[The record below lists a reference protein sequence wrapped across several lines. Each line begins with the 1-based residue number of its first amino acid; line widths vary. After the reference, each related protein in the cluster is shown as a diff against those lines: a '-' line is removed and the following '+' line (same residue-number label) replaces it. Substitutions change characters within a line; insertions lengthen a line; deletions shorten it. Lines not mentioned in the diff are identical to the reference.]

1 MTDVPAHVHRLLAAL
16 RAAGHEAYPV
26 GGCVRDSLLG
36 KEPADWD
43 LCTGALPGE
52 VERVLAGYRIIET
65 GVRHGT
71 VTALTEGGPV
81 EITTFRTDGDYRDN
95 RHPEQV
101 RFVAKVEED
110 LARRDFT
117 VNAMALGPDGAVID
131 PFGGRADLA
140 AGIIRCVGEPTRRF
154 REDGLRI
161 LRALRFAARL
171 DFAVEP
177 ATAQS
182 VLENRALLENIAAE
196 RVFSEL
202 QKLLTGPGA
211 GRVLLGFAPV
221 VFQVIPELAPAAG
234 FDQKNPHH
242 VHDVWT
248 HTALAVDAAPPE
260 PVLRLTMLLHDVAK
274 PETFFA
280 DERGVGHFYGH
291 AERGAEMA
299 DAILRRLRCD
309 NAARERVCLLIQNH
323 AIQPPQTKKAMRRL
337 LAKVGVEAVRQLLDC
352 WRADCADRI
361 QAVLASD
368 TPWETL
374 IGTSERILGELLAE
388 PAPCFGVGSLAVNGR
403 DILAL
408 GAAEGPAV
416 GRVLRAL
423 LDEVLDGALENRRD
437 GLLARARQL
446 LEEDCNP
453 PGRGV

>member
-1 MTDVPAHVHRLLAAL
+1 MTAVPAHVHRLLAAL

-202 QKLLTGPGA
+202 RGLLTGPGA

-242 VHDVWT
+242 IHDVWT

-299 DAILRRLRCD
+299 
-309 NAARERVCLLIQNH
+309 
-323 AIQPPQTKKAMRRL
+323 
-337 LAKVGVEAVRQLLDC
+337 
-352 WRADCADRI
+352 
-361 QAVLASD
+361 
-368 TPWETL
+368 
-374 IGTSERILGELLAE
+374 
-388 PAPCFGVGSLAVNGR
+388 
-403 DILAL
+403 
-408 GAAEGPAV
+408 GAAAS
-416 GRVLRAL
+416 
-423 LDEVLDGALENRRD
+423 
-437 GLLARARQL
+437 GLLAGGLRRPGQRDSGGRHPLGDPDRDGGADIGGASGGARPL
-446 LEEDCNP
+446 LWGGKHGGERP
-453 PGRGV
+453 GYTGPGRGGGAGGGPGAGSAAGRGAGWGAGKPAGRTAGPGPAAAGRGLQSAREGRIIYTTDFFRR